1 MACHVKFVRS
11 MTDLTLDQLGTVGGG
26 APRAFG
32 RCGPSDKMQWLF
44 GNHFTPACE
53 EHDRQVQQA
62 MDSGSSYLGAQVKAL
77 PALRPA
83 FDSWVEARFGGSG
96 SGTSGTAVAAVH

>member
-1 MACHVKFVRS
+1 
-11 MTDLTLDQLGTVGGG
+11 MTDLTVDQLGSVDGG

-32 RCGPSDKMQWLF
+32 RCGPSDKLQWLF
-44 GNHFTPACE
+44 GNHFTPACKN
-53 EHDRQVQQA
+53 HDRLVQEA
-62 MDSGSSYLGAQVKAL
+62 MDSGSSYLGAQIKAL

-96 SGTSGTAVAAVH
+96 SGSGTSGTAVAALR